1 MISAK
6 KQRVQQSLGHFAL
19 YAARLSPVKP
29 FVMEELG
36 FPDRHYVEAAEGWLG
51 LGDAAEASREFERIT
66 PRGAGHP
73 VAMEIHWRILSAQS
87 AWPEALRTAQRYIEV
102 APQLPAGWIHQS
114 YSLHELRRTD
124 EAFQFLQSIVLKF
137 PEESVIPYNLAC
149 YACQMGQL
157 DVAQR
162 WLNQAVRIGGKAS
175 VKEMAEEDADLE
187 PLRSYIEAL

>member
-1 MISAK
+1 
-6 KQRVQQSLGHFAL
+6 
-19 YAARLSPVKP
+19 
-29 FVMEELG
+29 MEELG

-51 LGDAAEASREFERIT
+51 LGDVLEASREFDQLS
-66 PRGAGHP
+66 PGGAAHP
-73 VAMEIHWRILSAQS
+73 VSLEMHWRILSARS
-87 AWPEALRTAQRYIEV
+87 AWPEALRAAQRSIEV

-124 EAFQFLQSIVLKF
+124 EAFQFLHAIVLKF

-175 VKEMAEEDADLE
+175 VKEMAEQDADLE

>member
-1 MISAK
+1 
-6 KQRVQQSLGHFAL
+6 
-19 YAARLSPVKP
+19 
-29 FVMEELG
+29 
-36 FPDRHYVEAAEGWLG
+36 
-51 LGDAAEASREFERIT
+51 
-66 PRGAGHP
+66 
-73 VAMEIHWRILSAQS
+73 
-87 AWPEALRTAQRYIEV
+87 V
-102 APQLPAGWIHQS
+102 APQWPAGWIHQS
-114 YSLHELRRTD
+114 YTLHELRRTN
-124 EAFQFLQSIVLKF
+124 EAFQFLQAIVIKF